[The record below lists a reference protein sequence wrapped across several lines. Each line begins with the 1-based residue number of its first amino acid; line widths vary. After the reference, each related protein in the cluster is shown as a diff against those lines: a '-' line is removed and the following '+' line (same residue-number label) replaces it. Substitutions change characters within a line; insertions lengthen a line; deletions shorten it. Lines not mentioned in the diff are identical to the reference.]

1 MVPRSEAGK
10 EKARAEVP
18 EELRAVPSLKATT
31 ARKLAAVGVKGPE
44 DLLWRLPY
52 RYEDR
57 RNPLSL
63 AEARP
68 GTVGLFRVRVGAV
81 HGRRAF
87 RRGRMHLTEAIV
99 SDATGSLHA
108 VWFNQPWLEKVLLPG
123 RDVFLYG
130 RVGLFSTRSGLRL
143 QLESPEVDPAEGPG
157 PGPLLEGRVVPVYR
171 CEGGVSQRELR
182 GLYAEL
188 LLAGR
193 LDLPEI
199 LPQVLLREESLP
211 PRRKAF
217 EEAHFPPEPPAGGPA
232 WIPGEARRRLVFEE
246 LLAFQWDLALSRR
259 ERERTPGVSVK
270 PTPEAG
276 QLLRRILPFR
286 LTGAQRRVLKEVVA
300 DLEAPRPMYRL
311 LYGDVGSGKTIVAFL
326 AMVLTAHAGYQAAF
340 LAPTE
345 VLALQQ
351 FERMEERLRGTGIP
365 VGYLAASVT
374 GKARNL
380 LLGALSRG
388 DLPLVVGTHS
398 LLNEAVS
405 FRNLGLAVIDEQH
418 RFGVLQRARIA
429 AKGESPNVLVMSATP
444 IPRSL
449 ALTLYGDLDLSVLD
463 EKPPGRRR
471 VSTVLRD
478 ESARRRL
485 EAFLRKEMDEGRQ
498 VFVVFP
504 LVEASAET
512 EAAAAEEA
520 FRRLTTGPFRGY
532 PAALLHGRLKA
543 SEKERVMASVRRGEV
558 RLLVATTVV
567 EVGVDLPE
575 ASVMVVENAERF
587 GLAQLHQLRGR
598 VGRGDQ
604 KAYCVLMASPG
615 ASPEA
620 IERLRV
626 LERFDDGFA
635 IAEEDLRLR
644 GAGDPRGTRQ
654 WGGRTFRVANP
665 LRDHDIVQST
675 RAWAQ
680 RLADER
686 FSWGPGEKER
696 FLRWIERQ
704 KEGSALD
711 LSRIG

>member
-1 MVPRSEAGK
+1 MAPRSDVQP

-18 EELRAVPSLKATT
+18 GELRAVPSLKAAT
-31 ARKLAAVGVKGPE
+31 ARKLAALGVRGPE

-57 RNPLSL
+57 RNPLPLSQ
-63 AEARP
+63 ARP
-68 GTVGLFRVRVGAV
+68 GAAALFRVRVGAV
-81 HGRRAF
+81 RGRRAF
-87 RRGRMHLTEAIV
+87 RRRRMHLLEAIV

-123 RDVFLYG
+123 REVFLYG

-143 QLESPEVDPAEGPG
+143 QLESPEVEAAEGA
-157 PGPLLEGRVVPVYR
+157 GPLLEGRVVPVYR
-171 CEGGVSQRELR
+171 CEGGLTQRELR
-182 GLYAEL
+182 GLFAEL
-188 LLAGR
+188 LLGGKLA
-193 LDLPEI
+193 LEEVLPEA
-199 LPQVLLREESLP
+199 LLREESLP
-211 PRRKAF
+211 PRRRAF
-217 EEAHFPPEPPAGGPA
+217 EEAHFPPEPPAGDLA
-232 WIPGEARRRLVFEE
+232 WIPGEARRRLAFEE
-246 LLAFQWDLALSRR
+246 LLAFQWELALSRR
-259 ERERTPGVSVK
+259 EREESPGVRVR

-345 VLALQQ
+345 ILALQQ
-351 FERMEERLRGTGIP
+351 FQRMEERLRGTGIA

-388 DLPLVVGTHS
+388 ELPLVVGTHS
-398 LLNEAVS
+398 LLGEAVS

-449 ALTLYGDLDLSVLD
+449 ALTLYGDLDLSLLD
-463 EKPPGRRR
+463 EKPPGRRK
-471 VSTVLRD
+471 VATVLRG

-504 LVEASAET
+504 LVEGSE

-520 FRRLTTGPFRGY
+520 FRRLTAGPFRGY

-543 SEKERVMASVRRGEV
+543 AEKERVMGAVRRGEV

-598 VGRGDQ
+598 VGRGEQ
-604 KAYCVLMASPG
+604 KAYCVLMASPN

-620 IERLRV
+620 LERLRV

-665 LRDHDIVQST
+665 LRDHGILQGA
-675 RAWAQ
+675 REWAR
-680 RLADER
+680 RLADPR
-686 FSWGPGEKER
+686 FPWGPGEKER